1 MRKHPNN
8 QSWAGFVVC
17 LTVIAGDELNVS
29 SKMASST
36 APFVAARGETS
47 RKERTFSL
55 LFDEHCSQFS
65 LSSTCDS
72 TNGFAVHDQIL
83 RHQTGE
89 MRACVCVHI
98 Q

>member
-1 MRKHPNN
+1 MGHEKASK
-8 QSWAGFVVC
+8 QCLVAGFVVC

-36 APFVAARGETS
+36 APFVAARVAK
-47 RKERTFSL
+47 RKERTFTSL
-55 LFDEHCSQFS
+55 FYEDCSQLF

-89 MRACVCVHI
+89 MRVCVHI